1 LPVVRPPVAQTPVEQ
16 PPVAQI
22 CPEDESRLCSECS
35 ARPLSMCAGVPDSE
49 LRVLEQAITNLHIK
63 PRGTILDEGE
73 PALHMF
79 NVTAGTVKVYK
90 LLPDGRRQ
98 IIGFLM
104 AGDFLGFA
112 VRDSYAYSA
121 EAVTPVRL
129 CRFPRKKLDE
139 LFSRYPMMEKRL
151 LRLAANEL
159 AVAQDLMLLLGRKT
173 AKERLATFLLLLS
186 DRAKRLGAAANP
198 VALPMS
204 RTDIADYLG
213 LTTETVS
220 RAFTQLRNSKLIR
233 LDTTNQALLLDP
245 VTLREITEGA
255 A

>member
-1 LPVVRPPVAQTPVEQ
+1 M
-16 PPVAQI
+16 AQI
-22 CPEDESRLCSECS
+22 CPEDESRLCADCS
-35 ARPLSMCAGVPDSE
+35 ARPLSMCAGVPDAD
-49 LRVLEQAITNLHIK
+49 LMVLERSITDLHIE
-63 PRGTILDEGE
+63 PRGAIVDEGE

-79 NVTAGTVKVYK
+79 NVTAGTVKIYK

-104 AGDFLGFA
+104 AGDFLGLA
-112 VRDSYAYSA
+112 VRQSYAYSA

-129 CRFPRKKLDE
+129 CRFPRKKLEE
-139 LFSRYPMMEKRL
+139 LFERYPMMEKRL
-151 LRLAANEL
+151 LGLAATEL

-173 AKERLATFLLLLS
+173 AKERLASFLLMLS
-186 DRAKRLGAAANP
+186 DRAKRLGHTSNP

-220 RAFTQLRNSKLIR
+220 RAFTQLRNRKMIR
-233 LDTTNQALLLDP
+233 LETTSQALLLDP
-245 VTLREITEGA
+245 EGLRAITEGGA
-255 A
+255 

>member
-1 LPVVRPPVAQTPVEQ
+1 MTTSFSPSLGSSPPSAR
-16 PPVAQI
+16 A
-22 CPEDESRLCSECS
+22 CPEDESRLCADCI
-35 ARPLSMCAGVPDSE
+35 ARPWSMCAGVPDSE
-49 LRVLEQAITNLHIK
+49 LMTLERAVTDLHVD
-63 PRGTILDEGE
+63 PRGAIVDEGE
-73 PALHMF
+73 PAQHMF

-104 AGDFLGFA
+104 AGDFIGLA
-112 VRDSYAYSA
+112 VRQSYAYSA

-129 CRFPRKKLDE
+129 CRFPRKKLEE
-139 LFSRYPMMEKRL
+139 LFERYPSMEKRL
-151 LRLAANEL
+151 LGLAANEL

-173 AKERLATFLLLLS
+173 AKERLATFLLMLS
-186 DRAKRLGAAANP
+186 DRARRLGMPSNP

-220 RAFTQLRNSKLIR
+220 RAFTQLKNLKLIR
-233 LDTTNQALLLDP
+233 LETTSQAQILDTEALRDL
-245 VTLREITEGA
+245 TEGG
-255 A
+255 